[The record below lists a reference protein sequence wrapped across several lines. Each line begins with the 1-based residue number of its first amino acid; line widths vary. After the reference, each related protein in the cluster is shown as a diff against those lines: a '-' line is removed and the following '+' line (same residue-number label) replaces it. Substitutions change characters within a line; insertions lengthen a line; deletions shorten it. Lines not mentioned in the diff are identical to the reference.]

1 MQISKDTVVSLHY
14 KLQVQGQE
22 IDASHDKPLEY
33 LHGHGMMIAGFE
45 KQLEGL
51 SAGDNYDFVVIP
63 SEGYG
68 EFDQNAVVDLD
79 KSIFM
84 VDGMLSDQVFEGA
97 QLQMTDQNGQ
107 RMPGVVLEVAE
118 NTVKMDFNHQLAGQE
133 LHFTGNIVSVRQASD
148 TEISHGHVH

>member
-22 IDASHDKPLEY
+22 IDASQDKPLEY
-33 LHGHGMMIAGFE
+33 LHGHGMMITGFE

-51 SAGDNYDFVVIP
+51 SAGDNYDFKVKP

-68 EFDQNAVVDLD
+68 EFDQNAIVDLD
-79 KSIFM
+79 KNIFL
-84 VDGMLSDQVFEGA
+84 VDGTLSDQVFEGA

-107 RMPGVVLEVAE
+107 RMPGTVLEVGE
-118 NTVKMDFNHQLAGQE
+118 KNVKMDFNHQLAGQE
-133 LHFTGNIVSVRQASD
+133 LHFLGNIVSVRQATD